1 LERLVSTSK
10 AAEILGLSLQGIHY
24 RIKKNHLRSIK
35 QDGKIFVYLNESLI
49 QNNNLQNTQNDPN
62 FDKLLEAKDEQII
75 GLKKSIKW
83 MKNQHSLEMQ
93 RLEKNQEKII
103 EVFNSEIKLLQS
115 AFNEMRAVYKPQ
127 IENKTSKKSE
137 FIKIKEF
144 FMIFKRANKSE
155 DEIKDII
162 FKAIKNG
169 DERFIYNKKD
179 KKLLILNTD
188 FSDLI

>member
-10 AAEILGLSLQGIHY
+10 AAEILGLSLQGVHY

-35 QDGKIFVYLNESLI
+35 QDGKTFVYINESLI
-49 QNNNLQNTQNDPN
+49 QNSNPQNTQNDSN

-93 RLEKNQEKII
+93 RLERNQEKII
-103 EVFNSEIKLLQS
+103 EVFNSEIKLLQG

-127 IENKTSKKSE
+127 IENKINKKSE
-137 FIKIKEF
+137 FIKIKDF

-155 DEIKDII
+155 NEIKDII

-169 DERFIYNKKD
+169 DKRFIYNKKD
-179 KKLLILNTD
+179 KKLLILNAD